1 MDGAAGAGAQREKD
15 LEEKETPGPS
25 PTLAH
30 LEAAGDVRG
39 PDAARRQL
47 DDPLPLA
54 GGEGAAVHEETPQLV
69 HAAGPW
75 GEARQ
80 LVTGD
85 RACCEGGYC
94 LPFPPRL
101 SGRAPGPEALQ
112 GEGPAASGTPALF
125 GEGVLKGL
133 GRRTWSLEQCGDR
146 LLGCGCRQ
154 RTAGAGREWGGTSP
168 GDAGKK
174 NTPWRSMG
182 RSRFFQ
188 AEAAAKWG
196 DRLGWAGKR

>member
-125 GEGVLKGL
+125 GGGGV
-133 GRRTWSLEQCGDR
+133 E
-146 LLGCGCRQ
+146 
-154 RTAGAGREWGGTSP
+154 GAGQEDLELGAMWGSFAGVWVQAAHGRSRQGMGGTSP

-182 RSRFFQ
+182 RRRFFQ

>member
-112 GEGPAASGTPALF
+112 GEGPAASGNPALF
-125 GEGVLKGL
+125 GGGVLKGL

-182 RSRFFQ
+182 RRRFFQ